1 MTPPDERRGPP
12 KRDPFAFSALAKRNA
27 AAFPATM
34 TRRFLFLCSSA
45 RVNGN
50 TQALARH
57 AAAGLPPAA
66 QHWLDLTAPP
76 LPPYHDIRP
85 RHAPPEGPMADLMAA
100 MQAATDI
107 VMVAPVYW
115 YALPAPAKLLLDHW
129 SGWFDSPETGFATWA
144 RDKTVHL
151 ITVRADP
158 DPTVTDLPEAM
169 LRRSITW
176 LGMRWGGALHG
187 VGDAAG
193 DVLQDRD
200 ALTRAATFLT

>member
-1 MTPPDERRGPP
+1 
-12 KRDPFAFSALAKRNA
+12 
-27 AAFPATM
+27 M
-34 TRRFLFLCSSA
+34 TRSFLFLCSSA
-45 RVNGN
+45 RPKGN

-57 AAAGLPPAA
+57 AAARLPPDA

-85 RHAPPEGPMADLMAA
+85 RHTPPEGPAADIMAA
-100 MQAATDI
+100 MQKATDI

-129 SGWFDSPETGFATWA
+129 SGWFDSPETGFTLWA
-144 RDKTVHL
+144 RDRTVHL

-158 DPTVTDLPEAM
+158 DPAVTDLPEAM
-169 LRRSITW
+169 LRRSIEW

-187 VGDAAG
+187 VGDAPG
-193 DVLQDRD
+193 EVLQDHD